1 MIVAMPE
8 RAEPRFANG
17 LLMLADISGYTA
29 FLGRV
34 TEAHPDLA
42 TGLAPVPPAYDFMV
56 TLLDLVAD
64 EVQPTFRPVQTEGD
78 AVFAV
83 AEADVVTNRGRD
95 VLGTIGSTYA
105 AYHARIEEQ
114 QRMRGHDCEA
124 CVLIGSLELKFI
136 VHAGTF
142 VAQELS
148 TRTHV
153 AGPAVILAHRLLK
166 NHVTEADG
174 TARVCAAHRR
184 RPRAPRVGYVAG
196 RQPLRDVRRRE
207 RDQRPRL
214 RACSVGDRDPGLV
227 RALGAPATGSAGSR
241 GPRCSCPDLAIGR

>member
-8 RAEPRFANG
+8 RAEPRFASG
-17 LLMLADISGYTA
+17 LLMLADISGYTS

-34 TEAHPDLA
+34 SDAHPDLV
-42 TGLAPVPPAYDFMV
+42 TGAAPVPPAYDFMV

-78 AVFAV
+78 ALFAV
-83 AEADVVTNRGRD
+83 ADADVVANRGHD

-105 AYHARIEEQ
+105 SYHARIEAQ
-114 QRMRGHDCEA
+114 QRMQSHECDA
-124 CVLIGSLELKFI
+124 CVLLGSLELKFI

-166 NHVTEADG
+166 NRVTDETGLRGYALLTDAAVELLG
-174 TARVCAAHRR
+174 LDPSEGASHSEMHPDAGAISGRVFELARSASQATA
-184 RPRAPRVGYVAG
+184 
-196 RQPLRDVRRRE
+196 
-207 RDQRPRL
+207 
-214 RACSVGDRDPGLV
+214 
-227 RALGAPATGSAGSR
+227 
-241 GPRCSCPDLAIGR
+241 

>member
-1 MIVAMPE
+1 MIVTMTE
-8 RAEPRFANG
+8 RAQPRFASG

-34 TEAHPDLA
+34 SEAHPDLA
-42 TGLAPVPPAYDFMV
+42 AGVAPVPPAYDFMI

-78 AVFAV
+78 ALFAV
-83 AEADVVTNRGRD
+83 ADADVVSNRGRD
-95 VLGTIGSTYA
+95 VLNTIGSTYA

-114 QRMRGHDCEA
+114 RRTQSHECSA
-124 CVLIGSLELKFI
+124 CVLLGSLELKFI

-166 NHVTEADG
+166 NRVTEETGLRGYALLTDAALELLGLDPSEGISHAETFADAG
-174 TARVCAAHRR
+174 VVSGRVFELARS
-184 RPRAPRVGYVAG
+184 PS
-196 RQPLRDVRRRE
+196 QT
-207 RDQRPRL
+207 
-214 RACSVGDRDPGLV
+214 
-227 RALGAPATGSAGSR
+227 PA
-241 GPRCSCPDLAIGR
+241 

>member
-1 MIVAMPE
+1 MIVTMPE
-8 RAEPRFANG
+8 RAEPRFATG

-34 TEAHPDLA
+34 SEAHPDLVA
-42 TGLAPVPPAYDFMV
+42 GVAPVPPAYDFMV

-64 EVQPTFRPVQTEGD
+64 QVQPTFKPVQTEGD
-78 AVFAV
+78 ALFAV
-83 AEADVVTNRGRD
+83 ADADVVANRGRD

-105 AYHARIEEQ
+105 SYHARIEEQ
-114 QRMRGHDCEA
+114 RRSQSHECSA
-124 CVLIGSLELKFI
+124 CVLLGSLELKFI

-166 NHVTEADG
+166 NHVTDETGLRGYALLTDAALELLGLDPSGGASHSETFADSG
-174 TARVCAAHRR
+174 AVSGRVFELARSAS
-184 RPRAPRVGYVAG
+184 RA
-196 RQPLRDVRRRE
+196 
-207 RDQRPRL
+207 
-214 RACSVGDRDPGLV
+214 
-227 RALGAPATGSAGSR
+227 SA
-241 GPRCSCPDLAIGR
+241 